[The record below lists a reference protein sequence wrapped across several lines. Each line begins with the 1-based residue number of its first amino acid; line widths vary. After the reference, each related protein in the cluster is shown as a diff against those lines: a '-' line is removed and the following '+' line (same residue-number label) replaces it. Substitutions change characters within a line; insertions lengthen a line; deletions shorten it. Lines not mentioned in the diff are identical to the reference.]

1 LKTIYPEYSGQVNFY
16 AIAVSKNFDNLER
29 LENYRE
35 RNGHPWPVANIADE
49 QSALAELNVAYQ
61 STKIAFDSRGI
72 IIYRDGF
79 GGGGTDTWRQVFTE
93 LANQ

>member
-1 LKTIYPEYSGQVNFY
+1 MKTIYPEYSGQVNFY